1 MAKKAQKLN
10 IFQRRY
16 IDERLK
22 SLRYAGPSFE
32 EPKKP
37 AHVKEAEKVCEAW
50 ERNVSKLRRA
60 FDKKRADRHTAAYR
74 ALHFGPPEEALATLD
89 AYEAEVRGE

>member
-22 SLRYAGPSFE
+22 SLRYSGRSFAT
-32 EPKKP
+32 PPKP
-37 AHVKEAEKVCEAW
+37 AEVRKAEKICESW
-50 ERNVSKLRRA
+50 QRDVDRQRRA
-60 FDKKRADRHTAAYR
+60 FDKKRSDRHTAAYR
-74 ALHFGPPEEALATLD
+74 AVHFGQPEEALAALD
-89 AYEAEVRGE
+89 AYEAEVRG